1 MKSWGLPLF
10 VPILQSP
17 SSSPRDLFTLD
28 RIIPLLKTHSTLA
41 EKQTPYHDIPQTGP
55 CPPCLRPSPS
65 INCVR
70 PNNGS
75 SGSTKD
81 QVLIP
86 GSCEYVHLLGKKNS
100 AEVIKLRILRREII
114 LDYPGGPNDVITM
127 VLVRTWEVREG
138 DETMEVEIREREI
151 WRRYAAGFED
161 GVRNYEPG
169 NADSR

>member
-17 SSSPRDLFTLD
+17 SSSPGDLFTLD

-41 EKQTPYHDIPQTGP
+41 EKQTPYHDIPQSGP

-100 AEVIKLRILRREII
+100 AEVIKLRILRRES
-114 LDYPGGPNDVITM
+114 YPGLSRWPQWCNHNGPCKNMGGQRRWWDNGSRDQRKRNMKT
-127 VLVRTWEVREG
+127 LCCWL
-138 DETMEVEIREREI
+138 
-151 WRRYAAGFED
+151 WRW
-161 GVRNYEPG
+161 
-169 NADSR
+169 S